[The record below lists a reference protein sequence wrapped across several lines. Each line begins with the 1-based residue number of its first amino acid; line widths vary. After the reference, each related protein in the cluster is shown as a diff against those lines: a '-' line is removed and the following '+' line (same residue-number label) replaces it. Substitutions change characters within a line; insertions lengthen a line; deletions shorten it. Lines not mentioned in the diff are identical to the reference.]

1 MDSKLLRR
9 SLKSL
14 GKETES
20 TLNTQPHHEMESVS
34 GHAVRVAVELRV
46 FYEVI
51 IVMIIAAASA
61 VVLAYKDSH

>member
-1 MDSKLLRR
+1 
-9 SLKSL
+9 
-14 GKETES
+14 
-20 TLNTQPHHEMESVS
+20 MERVS
-34 GHAVRVAVELRV
+34 GPAVRVAVELRV